1 VPAAQPGSVRGCL
14 RAHHRFAG
22 WSGAGRPGFA
32 ARGGSESGIFDH
44 RAPPGELRRLS
55 ELQPGDRTRITQV
68 GGDGDTSRR
77 LMDLGLIRGTAVEV
91 VRMAPLGDPIEVRI
105 RGFML
110 SLRRTEADHITVE

>member
-1 VPAAQPGSVRGCL
+1 M
-14 RAHHRFAG
+14 
-22 WSGAGRPGFA
+22 
-32 ARGGSESGIFDH
+32 SELK
-44 RAPPGELRRLS
+44 PGE
-55 ELQPGDRTRITQV
+55 QTRIAQV

-110 SLRRTEADHITVE
+110 SLRRTEAENITVE